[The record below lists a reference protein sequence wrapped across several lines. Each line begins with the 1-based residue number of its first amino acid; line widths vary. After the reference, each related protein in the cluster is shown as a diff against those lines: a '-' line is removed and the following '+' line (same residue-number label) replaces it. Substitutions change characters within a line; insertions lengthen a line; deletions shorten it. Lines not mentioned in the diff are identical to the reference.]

1 MLLFR
6 RNVLLVLDL
15 VLRPVDGEFTV
26 GLGTV
31 RVSLET
37 SSQQLLVH
45 ELSL

>member
-1 MLLFR
+1 MLLSR

-15 VLRPVDGEFTV
+15 VLRPVDDEFKV
-26 GLGTV
+26 KLGTV
-31 RVSLET
+31 RVPLEM